1 MNNNMNNKEEKK
13 YEGLDRYIIMALFIL
28 IAAIAIIYNLAKIQ
42 IVNGQYYRDEA
53 IYRLSAKGVI
63 YPKRGDIYDRNGV
76 PIAGSRMGYCVQ
88 YVDVK
93 MSNEEKNRMLLE
105 LINILEQDGKVIKSR
120 LNNYLGF
127 NPIRFLTEK
136 PESFIK
142 TIVINKE
149 DADFIITA
157 DQTFD
162 YLRNK
167 TFEIDSTY
175 TDEEAFKIMQ
185 LRYEILLSQP
195 QINNPLTVADDV
207 SVETMSRLEER
218 SFELRGI
225 TTFIKPYR
233 EYYEN
238 ARIVSHVLGYTGVI
252 SQEEMER
259 YNKKLEGVEGSVPY
273 TASDIVGKMGIEAAA
288 EPILR
293 GIRGETF
300 REVDENGKTTAS
312 YVERPAVPGQD
323 LYLTIDLDLQK
334 VAVESLERNIKRI
347 RQIEHKKN
355 FGDANAGAV
364 VVMDVNNGE
373 ILAMASYPDFDP
385 RVFLENNVAAINELW
400 NNPNAPVVN
409 RATSGNYAPGSTYKP
424 LVAIAALES
433 GVITPNTR
441 INVPYK
447 EEIGNMI
454 FTNNGGNQGR
464 INLEHALET
473 SSNMFFYKVGV
484 QTGIDNIVK
493 WAKIFGFGR
502 KTGIEIGETIGSI
515 ASKEYKRQYFGEDW
529 YPANTAMA
537 SIGQLYNAFTPIQ
550 LVNYVSI
557 IANDG
562 KKFTPHLIKM
572 AVDESGTI
580 TYEPPKDYE
589 QLPISQKNLDAVKR
603 GMIAVVNSED
613 GTAAEQFKD
622 FPFDVAGKT
631 GTSETGR
638 EATESSNGLF
648 LCYAPYEKPEIAI
661 AVVVEHGVWGRE
673 TAPICRD
680 IMMEYFRLNKERQN
694 KGAYNS
700 EDAIEIIW

>member
-1 MNNNMNNKEEKK
+1 MTNKQEKK
-13 YEGLDRYIIMALFIL
+13 HEGLDRYIILALFVI

-42 IVNGQYYRDEA
+42 IVNGQNYRDEA
-53 IYRLSAKGVI
+53 IYRLSASGVI
-63 YPKRGDIYDRNGV
+63 YPKRGDIFDRNGV

-93 MSNEEKNRMLLE
+93 MPNKEKNRLLLE

-127 NPIRFLTEK
+127 NPIRFIAEN
-136 PESFIK
+136 PENFIN
-142 TIVINKE
+142 TIVTNKE
-149 DADFIITA
+149 DAEFIITA
-157 DQTFD
+157 EQAFN
-162 YLRNK
+162 YLRDK
-167 TFEIDSTY
+167 TFEIDATY
-175 TDEEAFKIMQ
+175 TDEDAFKIMQ
-185 LRYEILLSQP
+185 LRYEILVSQP
-195 QINNPLTVADDV
+195 QIDNPLIVADDI
-207 SVETMSRLEER
+207 SAETMSQLEER
-218 SFELRGI
+218 SFELRGV

-238 ARIVSHVLGYTGVI
+238 ARVVSHVLGYTGVI
-252 SQEEMER
+252 SQEELER
-259 YNKKLEGVEGSVPY
+259 YNKELEGVESSVPY
-273 TASDIVGKMGIEAAA
+273 IASDIVGKMGIESAA
-288 EPILR
+288 ESILR
-293 GIRGETF
+293 GIRGKTF
-300 REVDENGKTTAS
+300 REVDENGKTTAA

-364 VVMDVNNGE
+364 VVLDVNNGE
-373 ILAMASYPDFDP
+373 VLAMASYPDFDP
-385 RVFLENNVAAINELW
+385 RVFLENNVAAINQLW
-400 NNPNAPVVN
+400 NNPDAPVVN
-409 RATSGNYAPGSTYKP
+409 RATSGKYAPGSTYKP

-441 INVPYK
+441 INVPYR
-447 EEIGNMI
+447 EEIGNMM

-464 INLEHALET
+464 IKLEQALET
-473 SSNMFFYKVGV
+473 SSNMFFYKIGV

-502 KTGIEIGETIGSI
+502 KTGIEIGEQIGSI
-515 ASKEYKRQYFGEDW
+515 ASREYKKQYYNEDW

-550 LVNYVSI
+550 IANYVSI
-557 IANDG
+557 IANGG

-580 TYEPPKDYE
+580 TYEPSKDYE
-589 QLPISQKNLDAVKR
+589 ELPISKTNLDGVQR

-613 GTAAEQFKD
+613 GTAANQFKD

-631 GTSETGR
+631 GTTETGY
-638 EATESSNGLF
+638 EATSSSHGLF
-648 LCYAPYEKPEIAI
+648 ICYAPYDKPEIAI

-680 IMMEYFRLNKERQN
+680 IMLEYFRLHEKRDS
-694 KGAYNS
+694 KSADNS
-700 EDAIEIIW
+700 VNAIEIIW

>member
-1 MNNNMNNKEEKK
+1 MTSKHEKK
-13 YEGLDRYIIMALFIL
+13 HEGLDRYIILALFI
-28 IAAIAIIYNLAKIQ
+28 IVAAAAIIYNLAKIQ
-42 IVNGQYYRDEA
+42 LVDGQNYREEA
-53 IYRLSAKGVI
+53 IYRLSSTGVI
-63 YPKRGDIYDRNGV
+63 YPKRGDIFDRNGV
-76 PIAGSRMGYCVQ
+76 PIAGSRMGYCAQ

-93 MSNEEKNRMLLE
+93 MPNDEKNRMLLE

-127 NPIRFLTEK
+127 NPVRFLTDNTEN
-136 PESFIK
+136 FIK
-142 TIVINKE
+142 TFVINKE
-149 DADFIITA
+149 DAEFIITA
-157 DQTFD
+157 DQAFD
-162 YLRNK
+162 YLRDK

-185 LRYEILLSQP
+185 LRYEILVSQP
-195 QINNPLTVADDV
+195 QINNPLTVADDI
-207 SVETMSRLEER
+207 SVETMSILEER
-218 SFELRGI
+218 SFELRGV

-252 SQEEMER
+252 SQEELEK
-259 YNKKLEGVEGSVPY
+259 YNEELEGVEGSVPY
-273 TASDIVGKMGIEAAA
+273 IASDIVGKMGIESAA
-288 EPILR
+288 ESILR
-293 GIRGETF
+293 GVRGQTF
-300 REVDENGKTTAS
+300 REVDENGKTTTS
-312 YVERPAVPGQD
+312 YLERPAVPGQD

-347 RQIEHKKN
+347 REIDHKKN
-355 FGDANAGAV
+355 FKDANAGAV

-385 RVFLENNVAAINELW
+385 RVFLENNAKAINALW
-400 NNPNAPVVN
+400 NSPDAPVVN
-409 RATSGNYAPGSTYKP
+409 RATSGKYAPGSTYKP

-441 INVPYK
+441 INIPYR
-447 EEIGNMI
+447 EEIGNMM

-464 INLEHALET
+464 IALQRALET
-473 SSNMFFYKVGV
+473 SSNMFFYKIGV

-502 KTGIEIGETIGSI
+502 ETGIEIGEQIGSI
-515 ASKEYKRQYFGEDW
+515 ASKEYKRQYFNEDW

-537 SIGQLYNAFTPIQ
+537 SIGQLYNAATPIQ

-580 TYEPPKDYE
+580 TYEPSGEYE
-589 QLPISQKNLDAVKR
+589 QLPISQTNLDAVKK

-613 GTAAEQFKD
+613 GTAANQFKD

-648 LCYAPYEKPEIAI
+648 VCYAPYDNPEIAI

-680 IMMEYFRLNKERQN
+680 IMLEYFRLHENRDSKTADNR
-694 KGAYNS
+694 A
-700 EDAIEIIW
+700 DAIDIIW